1 MPSQLFFPFKWQD
14 VADILVISFIVHRLF
29 LLFRGT
35 TALQIMVGL
44 LFLWLFQGIAQATGL
59 VLTSWFFQ
67 GAGAVAVLVIVV
79 VFRNEIREVLIQ
91 TNPVR
96 FFLGRPRETQAMEV
110 GIIVDSAFQ
119 LAGMRTGALMVLQNR
134 DHLDGHLVEGFP
146 LDGRLIPHI
155 LESIFSKESPVHDG
169 ATVIRGNRIARV
181 GTFLPLTRKEGLPQQ
196 FGTRH
201 RAAVGLSELT
211 DAVVLV
217 VSEERGEI
225 SLVHKGNVE
234 RVRDRAHLEQELKRL
249 LSGLPAETKP
259 QPRPRGFITQIGGLL
274 LTFLLVAVIWG
285 VYSGGQLSLITVTAP
300 VYFRNIPANLD
311 LKKASADKVEIQ
323 ITGKRQLVAALR
335 TDQVRAF
342 LDLQSVEA
350 GSHRLDLSAENIS
363 LPPGLDVVRI
373 TPANIKVEMEPFTV
387 KEVAVKPEF
396 TGAPPRG
403 YQIDTVRVKPGSV
416 KVGGPSSALRAV
428 ASLSTEPV
436 DLASIPPERKEKTF
450 DVPLV
455 LYPASLH
462 LLPDENKIVRVQ
474 IRLRP
479 QRGSAESVDVPQ
491 P

>member
-1 MPSQLFFPFKWQD
+1 
-14 VADILVISFIVHRLF
+14 
-29 LLFRGT
+29 
-35 TALQIMVGL
+35 
-44 LFLWLFQGIAQATGL
+44 
-59 VLTSWFFQ
+59 
-67 GAGAVAVLVIVV
+67 
-79 VFRNEIREVLIQ
+79 
-91 TNPVR
+91 
-96 FFLGRPRETQAMEV
+96 MEV

-462 LLPDENKIVRVQ
+462 LLPDENKIVRVH

-479 QRGSAESVDVPQ
+479 QRGSTESVDVPQ

>member
-1 MPSQLFFPFKWQD
+1 MPPYLFFPFKWQD
-14 VADILVISFIVHRLF
+14 VVDILVISFIVHRLF

-44 LFLWLFQGIAQATGL
+44 LFLWLVQGIAQASGL

-96 FFLGRPRETQAMEV
+96 FFLGRPRQTQAMEA
-110 GIIVDSAFQ
+110 GIIVDSAFR
-119 LAGMRTGALMVLQNR
+119 LAGTRTGALIVFQNR
-134 DHLDGHLVEGFP
+134 DHLEGHLVEGFA

-155 LESIFSKESPVHDG
+155 LESIFAKESPVHDG
-169 ATVIRGNRIARV
+169 AIVIRGNRIARV

-201 RAAVGLSELT
+201 RAAIGLSELT

-217 VSEERGEI
+217 VSEERGQI
-225 SLVHKGNVE
+225 SLVHKGYVK
-234 RVRDRAHLEQELKRL
+234 RIDDREYLEQELKRL
-249 LSGLPAETKP
+249 LRGLPAETKP
-259 QPRPRGFITQIGGLL
+259 QPRPRAFMTQLGGLL
-274 LTFLLVAVIWG
+274 LTFFLVSVIWG
-285 VYSGGQLSLITVTAP
+285 VYTGGQLSLITVTAP

-311 LKKASADKVEIQ
+311 LRKTSADKVEVQ
-323 ITGKRQLVAALR
+323 ITGKRQLVAALK

-350 GSHRLDLSAENIS
+350 GSHRLDLSADNIS

-373 TPANIKVEMEPFTV
+373 TPANIRVEMEPFTV
-387 KEVAVKPEF
+387 KELAVKPEM
-396 TGAPPRG
+396 TGSPPRG
-403 YQIDTVRVKPGSV
+403 YQIDTVQVKPSTV
-416 KVGGPSSALRAV
+416 KVGGPSSTLQAV
-428 ASLSTEPV
+428 ASLSTEAI
-436 DLASIPPERKEKTF
+436 DLGSIPPERKEKTF
-450 DVPLV
+450 DVPLA

-462 LLPDENKIVRVQ
+462 LLPDGNRTVRVT
-474 IRLRP
+474 IKLRP
-479 QRGSAESVDVPQ
+479 QRGPAPGPDAP
-491 P
+491 PP

>member
-1 MPSQLFFPFKWQD
+1 MPSELFFPFKWQD

-96 FFLGRPRETQAMEV
+96 FFLGRPRESQFMGV
-110 GIIVDSAFQ
+110 GIIAAAAFE
-119 LAGMRTGALMVLQNR
+119 LAVTRTGALIVLQNR
-134 DHLDGHLVEGFP
+134 DHLEGHLVEGFP

-155 LESIFSKESPVHDG
+155 LESIFCKESPVHDG

-201 RAAVGLSELT
+201 RAAIGLSELT
-211 DAVVLV
+211 DAVILV

-225 SLVHKGNVE
+225 SLVHKGIVE
-234 RVRDRAHLEQELKRL
+234 GVHDRARLEQELKRL
-249 LSGLPAETKP
+249 LTGLPAEGKP
-259 QPRPRGFITQIGGLL
+259 QPRRRAVITQIGGFL

-285 VYSGGQLSLITVTAP
+285 VYSGGQLSLVTVTAP
-300 VYFRNIPANLD
+300 VYFRNIPANLE
-311 LKKASADKVEIQ
+311 LRKASAEKVEVQ
-323 ITGKRQLVAALR
+323 ITGKRQLVAALK

-350 GSHRLDLSAENIS
+350 GAHRLDLSGENIS

-396 TGAPPRG
+396 TGSPPRG
-403 YQIDTVRVKPGSV
+403 YQVDTVRVKPRTV
-416 KVGGPSSALRAV
+416 KVGGSSSALRTV
-428 ASLSTEPV
+428 ASLSTDPI
-436 DLASIPPERKEKTF
+436 DLGTIPPERKEKTF
-450 DVPLV
+450 EVPLV

-462 LLPDENKIVRVQ
+462 LLPEENRTVRVT

-479 QRGSAESVDVPQ
+479 QSGSAEGPPGPQ

>member
-1 MPSQLFFPFKWQD
+1 MQFQLFFPFKWGD

-35 TALQIMVGL
+35 TALHIMVGL
-44 LFLWLFQGIAQATGL
+44 LFLWLFQGLAQATGL

-79 VFRNEIREVLIQ
+79 VFRNEIREILIQ

-96 FFLGRPRETQAMEV
+96 FFLGRPRGAQAVELNLIM
-110 GIIVDSAFQ
+110 DSAFR
-119 LAGMRTGALMVLQNR
+119 LAATKTGALLVLQNR
-134 DHLDGHLVEGFP
+134 DHLEGQLVEGFP

-181 GTFLPLTRKEGLPQQ
+181 GTFLPLTRKEGIPQK

-201 RAAVGLSELT
+201 RAAIGLSELT

-234 RVRDRAHLEQELKRL
+234 LVHDRQHLEQELNRL
-249 LSGLPAETKP
+249 LTGASAETER
-259 QPRPRGFITQIGGLL
+259 QPRHRAFMTQLGGFL
-274 LTFLLVAVIWG
+274 LTSLLVSVIWG

-300 VYFRNIPANLD
+300 VYFRNIPVNLE
-311 LKKASADKVEIQ
+311 LRKASADKVEVG
-323 ITGKRQLVAALR
+323 ITGKRQLVGALKP
-335 TDQVRAF
+335 DQVRAF
-342 LDLQSVEA
+342 LDLQSMES
-350 GSHRLDLSAENIS
+350 GTHRLDLNAENIS

-373 TPANIKVEMEPFTV
+373 TPSSIKVEMDPFTA
-387 KEVAVKPEF
+387 KEMAVKPDF
-396 TGAPPRG
+396 IGSPPRG
-403 YQIDTVRVKPGSV
+403 FQVDKVRVKPKSV
-416 KVGGPSSALRAV
+416 RVSGPASTLRALS
-428 ASLSTEPV
+428 SLSTEPI
-436 DLASIPPERKEKTF
+436 DLATFHPEAGEQTF

-455 LYPASLH
+455 LFPASLR
-462 LLPDENKIVRVQ
+462 LLPEESKTIRVTVK
-474 IRLRP
+474 LRSRRVSP
-479 QRGSAESVDVPQ
+479 ESPDAPQ

>member
-1 MPSQLFFPFKWQD
+1 MPFQLFLPFKWQD
-14 VADILVISFIVHRLF
+14 VVDILVISFIIHRLF

-44 LFLWLFQGIAQATGL
+44 LFLWLVQGVAQAAGL

-110 GIIVDSAFQ
+110 GIIVDSAFR
-119 LAGMRTGALMVLQNR
+119 LAGTKTGALIVLQNR
-134 DHLDGHLVEGFP
+134 DHLEGHLVEGFP

-155 LESIFSKESPVHDG
+155 LESIFVKESPVHDG
-169 ATVIRGNRIARV
+169 AIVIRGNRIALV

-225 SLVHKGNVE
+225 SLVHKGIVE
-234 RVRDRAHLEQELKRL
+234 RVHDRAPLEDKLKRL
-249 LSGLPAETKP
+249 LTGLPAETRP
-259 QPRPRGFITQIGGLL
+259 QPRRRALLTQLGGLL
-274 LTFLLVAVIWG
+274 LTFVLVSVIWG
-285 VYSGGQLSLITVTAP
+285 VYTGGQLSLISVTAP

-311 LKKASADKVEIQ
+311 LRKTSADKVEVQ
-323 ITGKRQLVAALR
+323 ITGKRQLVAALKPE
-335 TDQVRAF
+335 QVRAF
-342 LDLQSVEA
+342 LDLQPVEP
-350 GSHRLDLSAENIS
+350 GTQRLDLSADNIS

-373 TPANIKVEMEPFTV
+373 TPSSIKVEMEPLTT
-387 KEVAVKPEF
+387 KEVPVKPDLA
-396 TGAPPRG
+396 GSPPQG
-403 YQIDTVRVKPGSV
+403 YQIEAVRVKPEAV
-416 KVGGPSSALRAV
+416 KVGGPSSTLRTLT
-428 ASLSTEPV
+428 SLATEPI
-436 DLASIPPERKEKTF
+436 DLGTIRPEQKEKTF
-450 DVPLV
+450 DVPVV

-462 LLPDENKIVRVQ
+462 FVPNENKTVRVT
-474 IRLRP
+474 IRLRRQSGP
-479 QRGSAESVDVPQ
+479 AEGPAAPQ